1 MVDTRMNQIVFP
13 DLMKTD
19 LFARV
24 PRPFRHIVL
33 AALLVL
39 PLLGGCAIHEPEP
52 RLVLVPEITFIP
64 IEKQETLARFKV
76 PEAAPLETPDVQRL
90 RAAIDELFSDPR
102 FASADLSIG
111 VVALDGQD
119 SSRDA
124 LLYARNIHRQ
134 LVPASTMKL
143 FTTAAALEILSPEF
157 QFQTRIEA
165 TGPITGQALL
175 GDLVIRGSG
184 DPTISARHHGSNPY
198 AVFRAWAQSIKDSGI
213 STIQGGVVGDASLF
227 SRFRFYPGWELSDL
241 PIWYAAQ
248 TDALSYNENCIKIFV
263 DATAAGSPVSVKLEP
278 ATSHVRISN
287 NARTG
292 ARNAKNTLDITRI
305 PETNVIEITGVLPS
319 RYPNRTRT
327 ITVDDPA
334 GYFVDVFATVLQEAG
349 ITFQTPP
356 RVERRRDALP
366 AGTLLHTHTSPRLS
380 RLVDFTNKES
390 SNHYAEQLLLATAAS
405 RKGHA
410 SRESAAEMLS
420 AWMGSMGVSK
430 EHFRPVDGSGLS
442 RENRVSAQALL
453 TLLRY
458 MHRGPNAGAFKN
470 SLPVAGV
477 DGTLRRRMGGTPASA
492 RTQAKTGFMRG
503 VSSLAG
509 YAEDAMGRPLAFVVM
524 FNGRSPATSY
534 VKDLENQLCGL
545 LRQYGGALTS
555 RLLMPGG
562 KKWEKPVTTLHDG
575 LETTDMKQAA

>member
-1 MVDTRMNQIVFP
+1 MNLNQFTT
-13 DLMKTD
+13 LS
-19 LFARV
+19 
-24 PRPFRHIVL
+24 RPLRHIVL
-33 AALLVL
+33 AALLFL
-39 PLLGGCAIHEPEP
+39 LLLGGCAVHEPEP

-64 IEKQETLARFKV
+64 IEKQAPLARFQV
-76 PEAAPLETPDVQRL
+76 PEAAPLETPEAYRL

-102 FASADLSIG
+102 FASAELSIG

-124 LLYARNIHRQ
+124 LLYARNMHGK

-143 FTTAAALEILSPEF
+143 FTTAAALEFLSPEF

-165 TGPITGQALL
+165 GGPIAGQTLL
-175 GDLVIRGSG
+175 GDLIIRGSG
-184 DPTISARHHGSNPY
+184 DPTISARHHNMSPY
-198 AVFRAWAQSIKDSGI
+198 TVFRAWAQSIRDSGI
-213 STIQGGVVGDASLF
+213 TFIQGGVVGDASLF

-263 DATAAGSPVSVKLEP
+263 DVTAGGAPVSVKLEP
-278 ATSHVRISN
+278 ATRHVQISYS
-287 NARTG
+287 ARTG
-292 ARNAKNTLDITRI
+292 ARNAKNTLDITRL
-305 PETNVIEITGVLPS
+305 PDTNVIEITGVLPS

-334 GYFVDVFATVLQEAG
+334 GYFVDVFATVLQEVG
-349 ITFQTPP
+349 IAFQTPP

-366 AGTLLHTHTSPRLS
+366 AGKPLHTHTSPRLS

-390 SNHYAEQLLLATAAS
+390 SNHYAEQLLLTTAAS
-405 RKGHA
+405 RTGHA

-430 EHFRPVDGSGLS
+430 DEFRPVDGSGLS
-442 RENRVSAQALL
+442 RKNRISAEALL

-458 MHRGPNAGAFKN
+458 MHRSPNAGAFKN

-477 DGTLRRRMGGTPASA
+477 DGTLRRRMGGTPASG
-492 RTQAKTGFMRG
+492 RTLAKTGFMRG
-503 VSSLAG
+503 ISSLAG
-509 YAEDAMGRPLAFVVM
+509 YTEDALGRPLAFVVM

-545 LRQYGGALTS
+545 LRQYGGTLS
-555 RLLMPGG
+555 SLLWIRGG
-562 KKWEKPVTTLHDG
+562 KKWEKPVAMVHDG
-575 LETTDMKQAA
+575 PETAKLKRAA